1 MKTTTNYALKKPE
14 GTDVVNV
21 QDFNG
26 NSDIIDGKL
35 KELETNEIYY
45 AVATGTANNYAISVS
60 AITALYDGLAVCA
73 KINIASTG
81 ASTINI
87 NGLGAKGIYDS
98 LGNPITSGG
107 LKANTPYTLRYN
119 GVNFILQG
127 KGGGGNVTA
136 DKLLIGTTATGD
148 SGAIVGTMPDN
159 GAINITPGTTAQ
171 TIPQGYT
178 SGGTVAGDSDLIAGN
193 IKAGVNI
200 FGVTGSNGVVD
211 TADGTA
217 TADKILNTYTG
228 YVNGAKVT
236 GTMAN
241 NGAVTITPGA
251 TAKTIPPGYHN
262 GSGTV
267 ATDVNLVTGNILA
280 GKTIFGVTGKASVV
294 DTSSANATASQI
306 LSGYTG
312 YVNGSKLTGSMPYI
326 TGDANAH
333 YNANNVTA
341 GVYSGDGV
349 NYAYLGVPSGNY
361 LNNVSWIKS
370 PQPHLIA
377 QNIVNG
383 ANILGVTGNATV
395 SSMGGTNYAKGTW
408 YRPGAGG
415 VTSIPLSFTPTYAY
429 IMGGSDTYQYV
440 AGTFRSNMW
449 GGYGKDLYWKMNYN
463 FKSGIVSTVKQ
474 GDTSGVQY
482 AISDSNTWLMSGTA
496 NLGIRI
502 NGNSVELYSNVT
514 NGYAFNWFAVNA
526 G

>member
-60 AITALYDGLAVCA
+60 AITSYYDGLAVCA

-159 GAINITPGTTAQ
+159 GAINITPGTTTQA
-171 TIPQGYT
+171 IPQGYT
-178 SGGTVAGDSDLIAGN
+178 SGGTVSGDSNLITGN
-193 IKAGVNI
+193 IKAGATI
-200 FGVTGSNGVVD
+200 FGVTGKSSVVD
-211 TADGTA
+211 TADGTT

-241 NGAVTITPGA
+241 NGAITITPGA

-262 GSGTV
+262 GAGTV
-267 ATDVNLVTGNILA
+267 ATDGNLVTGNIIA
-280 GKTIFGVTGKASVV
+280 GKTIFGVAGKASVV

-312 YVNGSKLTGSMPYI
+312 YVNGSKITGSMPYI
-326 TGDANAH
+326 TGDGNAH

-341 GVYSGDGV
+341 GAYSGDGV

-370 PQPHLIA
+370 PQPGLIA
-377 QNIVNG
+377 SNIRNGYTIMGVVGNLTIEGLGGARFATGTSNLYINGQTACIDISSCGFTPNMVLVRQIGSYSYTVANGGYVRTIPESYNMFSLLINYNGFVATGINPWYNTNGDEIAITWGTVPTFTLNALKIVNETIWQG
-383 ANILGVTGNATV
+383 
-395 SSMGGTNYAKGTW
+395 SSCT
-408 YRPGAGG
+408 
-415 VTSIPLSFTPTYAY
+415 
-429 IMGGSDTYQYV
+429 
-440 AGTFRSNMW
+440 GTFKW
-449 GGYGKDLYWKMNYN
+449 LA
-463 FKSGIVSTVKQ
+463 VK
-474 GDTSGVQY
+474 
-482 AISDSNTWLMSGTA
+482 
-496 NLGIRI
+496 
-502 NGNSVELYSNVT
+502 
-514 NGYAFNWFAVNA
+514 F
-526 G
+526 

>member
-21 QDFNG
+21 QDFNV

-87 NGLGAKGIYDS
+87 NGLGAKAIVDS

-171 TIPQGYT
+171 AIPQGYT
-178 SGGTVAGDSDLIAGN
+178 SGGTVAGDSNLITGN
-193 IKAGVNI
+193 IKAGATV
-200 FGVTGSNGVVD
+200 FGVAGKSSVVD
-211 TADGTA
+211 TADGTT

-251 TAKTIPPGYHN
+251 TAKPIPIGYHN

-267 ATDVNLVTGNILA
+267 ATDVNLVTGNIKA
-280 GKTIFGVTGKASVV
+280 GATIFGVTGKSSVV
-294 DTSSANATASQI
+294 ETSSANATAGQM
-306 LSGYTG
+306 LSGVTG
-312 YVNGSKLTGSMPYI
+312 YVNGNLI
-326 TGDANAH
+326 TGTIPSKAGATINPSTTTQTISAGQYISGTQTIAPITGTANPAQVLSG
-333 YNANNVTA
+333 YTFNSSA
-341 GVYSGDGV
+341 G
-349 NYAYLGVPSGNY
+349 
-361 LNNVSWIKS
+361 
-370 PQPHLIA
+370 
-377 QNIVNG
+377 
-383 ANILGVTGNATV
+383 ILLPGTATV
-395 SSMGGTNYAKGTW
+395 QSLGGTNYAKGTW

-429 IMGGSDTYQYV
+429 IMGGSETYQYV
-440 AGTFRSNMW
+440 AGTFRSDMW

-463 FKSGIVSTVKQ
+463 FKSGIVGAIKQ

-482 AISDSNTWLMSGTA
+482 AISDSNTWLLSGTA

-514 NGYAFNWFAVNA
+514 NGYAFNWFAVSA